1 MILKNI
7 KTKFLDSILSLEII
21 YLYLIINVI
30 DETYVLERTY
40 VVMYVFHIFLYNKMI
55 LQCIIKS

>member
-40 VVMYVFHIFLYNKMI
+40 VVMYVFHIFLCNKMI